1 MSSNTFLT
9 VAGVAL
15 FAGAAWAFDTARGVL
30 GAWLAFG
37 AVCCGA
43 VLLLQHWFADRPATL
58 VALDRLAQVMSDE
71 LDGMHKSHEADRA
84 IADDR
89 LKAIEDRTQ
98 FIALN
103 VQALQPNARPRM
115 QSPLRPPSGA
125 GPR

>member
-1 MSSNTFLT
+1 MTKHFLT
-9 VAGVAL
+9 LAGVSL
-15 FAGAAWAFDTARGVL
+15 FAGAGYFFSTGGWPVGL
-30 GAWLAFG
+30 WLAFG

-84 IADDR
+84 TANGR
-89 LKAIEDRTQ
+89 LKTIEDRTQ

-115 QSPLRPPSGA
+115 QSPLRPPSGT

>member
-1 MSSNTFLT
+1 MQTKHFLT
-9 VAGVAL
+9 AAGVGL
-15 FAGAAWAFDTARGVL
+15 FAGAGYAFSVGHLPVGL
-30 GAWLAFG
+30 WLAFG
-37 AVCCGA
+37 AVCCGS
-43 VLLLQHWFADRPATL
+43 VLLLQGWFADRPATL
-58 VALDRLAQVMSDE
+58 SALDRLAQVMSNE
-71 LDGMHKSHEADRA
+71 LDSMHKSHEVDRA
-84 IADDR
+84 TADAR